1 MMAPADPG
9 TFRPRHEAAWF
20 GHSLMAQ
27 GGYPASVLA
36 GLRAGA
42 LEQEWSWTVYARGG
56 ATSRDVRAQVEA
68 ALRNPATRFGLALV
82 GAGVNDVWRRFQGRA
97 AEAVGLDEFRE
108 HLGEA
113 LRLLAPRSRRVV
125 CVGDPPMGWAPEPGI
140 PVAEFNAGL
149 RRYNAV
155 AAEEAARAGAL
166 FAGLYAAF
174 TEALEAAPGA
184 DPLWSDGVHLSPAGD
199 AVAHRAVLAALAGPG
214 SGPGHS

>member
-1 MMAPADPG
+1 MVPPAAPG
-9 TFRPRHEAAWF
+9 TPRQEAAWF

-27 GGYPASVLA
+27 GGYPASVMA
-36 GLRAGA
+36 ALRATDPERE
-42 LEQEWSWTVYARGG
+42 LSWTVYARGG

-68 ALRNPATRFGLALV
+68 ALRDGAARFGPAFV

-97 AEAVGLDEFRE
+97 AEAVGLEEFRE
-108 HLGEA
+108 HLREA
-113 LRLLAPRSRRVV
+113 LRLLGARSRRVV

-166 FAGLYAAF
+166 FADLYAAF
-174 TEALEAAPGA
+174 TEALESAPGA
-184 DPLWSDGVHLSPAGD
+184 GPLWSDGVHLSPAGD
-199 AVAHRAVLAALAGPG
+199 AVAHHAVLAALAGPG
-214 SGPGHS
+214 GGPGHA